1 MPRNANDSSTEPYR
15 RKDVVFT
22 ATTPEPTFGVAFN
35 EALGGVHGVTVS
47 EVVNDT
53 REPIPRHDPGHVNA
67 DKDGNVYY
75 PNIDPLEEMVNM
87 MSATRSYEANLQA
100 VNNTKEMALK
110 TIEILK

>member
-1 MPRNANDSSTEPYR
+1 M
-15 RKDVVFT
+15 
-22 ATTPEPTFGVAFN
+22 
-35 EALGGVHGVTVS
+35 
-47 EVVNDT
+47 
-53 REPIPRHDPGHVNA
+53 NA